1 MGKPLAPQV
10 PASADMYQLRLS
22 STKPTSLLLL
32 VDQPHFH
39 KLAGLL
45 KQGQGI
51 VLPEEK
57 IMVENVQSKCLRRNK
72 LLLLLWHPGGREGEE
87 GDVPMCQILS

>member
-1 MGKPLAPQV
+1 MGKPLAPQLPV
-10 PASADMYQLRLS
+10 SADVCQVRLS

-39 KLAGLL
+39 ELAGLL

-57 IMVENVQSKCLRRNK
+57 IMVENVQSECLRRNK
-72 LLLLLWHPGGREGEE
+72 FLWCPGGREGKEA
-87 GDVPMCQILS
+87 DVPMCQILS